1 MQSVK
6 RSPQNI
12 GTKHGNKKLSAVGG
26 NQSKYERN
34 ERAAISAHYRAYKA
48 RKTDARG
55 FFGPERELADWLAAE
70 TEENS

>member
-6 RSPQNI
+6 LQPQSTSTKRS
-12 GTKHGNKKLSAVGG
+12 NKKLSAVGS
-26 NQSKYERN
+26 NQSKSERN